1 MRVESKPQDPL
12 NKNQTFRCG
21 KIMKAEVAKKAAELQ
36 MTVGEFIRAAIAEK
50 LGNSPLSV

>member
-1 MRVESKPQDPL
+1 MRIETKPLDPL

-21 KIMKAEVAKKAAELQ
+21 LRMKAEVAKKAAELQ

-50 LGNSPLSV
+50 LEHSPLSV

>member
-1 MRVESKPQDPL
+1 MRIETKPIEPL

-21 KIMKAEVAKKAAELQ
+21 LRMKTEVAKKAAKLQ

-50 LGNSPLSV
+50 LEDSPLSV